1 MGTMS
6 LKNCYLYHLSLILL
20 FFFKSYDIKSG
31 FNNLYTS
38 CILDIFDSA
47 FTFIK
52 VLCMRDDYVTLTQ
65 NTDKSFAEINKS
77 A

>member
-20 FFFKSYDIKSG
+20 FFKSYNIKSG

-38 CILDIFDSA
+38 CILDIFDSG

-52 VLCMRDDYVTLTQ
+52 VLYMRDDYVTLTQ